1 MKNLLG
7 IAVFTT
13 TLSAAAAVADLRVV
27 HASPDAPNVDVIVN
41 NNFGAPLFSNAPFTG
56 VTNYVAVPTG
66 LYNVK
71 VVPTGQTQPAV
82 IDADLNIDGA
92 LDYTVAAT
100 GLLTGITPAVYVDD
114 NTLDPNNARIR
125 FIHLSPNAPAVD
137 IAVANGGPVLFGD
150 VEFRENGG
158 YINVPAGTYPLEVRV
173 AGTSTVALTLDPLAV
188 NANTVYSVF
197 AMGLLQSQTAPL
209 RAVVSVDAVP
219 EPGSLALLAA
229 AAAFALRRRG

>member
-1 MKNLLG
+1 MKKLLG
-7 IAVFTT
+7 TT
-13 TLSAAAAVADLRVV
+13 ILTSVLGAATALADLRVV

-71 VVPTGQTQPAV
+71 VVPAGQTQPAV

-100 GLLTGITPAVYVDD
+100 GLLAGITPTVYVDD

-150 VEFRENGG
+150 VMFRENGG

-173 AGTSTVALTLDPLAV
+173 AGTSTVALTLDPLTV
-188 NANTVYSVF
+188 NSNTVYSVF
-197 AMGLLQSQTAPL
+197 AMGLLQSEAAPL
-209 RAVVSVDAVP
+209 QAVVSVDAVP

-229 AAAFALRRRG
+229 AAAFALRRR